1 MMICPDCKV
10 KMIDISYQYPDVKKY
25 LSGKWTEEDAIYKHE
40 EYFCLNPNCKIR
52 WVNDPQKV
60 NKWIVP
66 PQLAITPKQSNAIWN
81 CYNRLDISEEERPV
95 TKKQAK
101 AFLDKY
107 MGASL
112 EAMSQGLVTDK
123 YNLEIERQREEAKLT
138 WLQENSN

>member
-10 KMIDISYQYPDVKKY
+10 KMINISYQYPDVKKY
-25 LSGKWTEEDAIYKHE
+25 LSGKWTEEDAIHKHE
-40 EYFCLNPNCKIR
+40 EYFCLNPACGIR
-52 WVNDPQKV
+52 WVDNPQKV

-66 PQLAITPKQSNAIWN
+66 LHLAITPKQSNAIWN

-101 AFLDKY
+101 TFLDKY
-107 MGASL
+107 MEASK
-112 EAMSQGLVTDK
+112 EATSQGLITDK
-123 YNLEIERQREEAKLT
+123 YNLEIERQREEAKLA